1 MIRYNLKIAL
11 RNILKNKSYSIINI
25 LGLAAGMMSTIFIV
39 LWIADETSYDK
50 FHKDAEH
57 IFRIAWFNENPQTR
71 TPHPMTFNLVRDL
84 PEVEHAVSLTPIY
97 GEGLTRPM
105 RTVKRGAL
113 RFEEDGIFAADT
125 SFFDIF
131 SFEMITGNPK
141 EALKNVGGMVI
152 TASMAKKY
160 FGDEDPLGQQLL
172 INFGTDFPLTVTGVI
187 KDIPDNSHL
196 KFDFLIS
203 YLTTRPYMPESFYG
217 WEDFGHYNYIKTTKQ
232 TNSVALEQK
241 INEWTKKY
249 IEYAEG
255 NLNALDEGRIRF
267 KLQPITS
274 IHLHSNIRWELEPN
288 GNITYVKIFSTL
300 AIFIILIAC
309 INFMNLASASAINR
323 SVEIGLKKAVGA
335 SRMQLIRQFY
345 GEALLSALIA
355 IGIALILYE
364 LLADK
369 LGTITEKR
377 FFLDYGDPANVTG
390 VALLVLVCT
399 FIAGT
404 YPALIL
410 SRINVSNIIKGMPPG
425 LKQKFNFRRALVVFQ
440 FGISTF
446 LIIGALIIAAQL
458 KYLRNQKMGFDSEQL
473 LVIPIKDDMMKN
485 NYESTKNEFLV
496 NSNILSVSAV
506 SNIPGRSFNQNPVR
520 WKEDQELFT
529 DVSEYS
535 VDHDFFK
542 TIGLEIIGGRQFS
555 KDRDTDL
562 EYAFI
567 INQETASR
575 FEWKDPVGEQLIWYD
590 DDTTRHGQV
599 IGVVEDFHFQSLHTP
614 IEPLII
620 NVFPSTFNY
629 FLVKID
635 NVDIP
640 SSIDHLKKTYSSV
653 DHNNDF
659 TFYFL
664 DDDINRLYQ
673 SEENVEKIF
682 TYFTFLAII
691 ISSIGLFGLSSYDA
705 ERRTKEIGIRKV
717 NGATSWKIITLLT
730 RDFLKWV
737 LIAFIVACP
746 FGWFIMTNW
755 LNNFAYSIDISWLSF
770 FITGIAVFAIGFLTV
785 SIHSLRTARKNPVDV
800 LRYE

>member
-785 SIHSLRTARKNPVDV
+785 SIHSFRTARKNPVDV